1 VRGVSCDPQGKGK
14 QMPIQALDIILVAI
28 MIFSGLL
35 AMLRGLTR
43 EMLSIMSWA
52 LAALVTLLAY
62 SNFKLQVRSIID
74 TPMLADATL
83 IAVVFLTSLI
93 VFSLLTANISE
104 RVLDSR
110 VGAIDRTLGFVYG
123 LLRGL
128 ILVVIAYLIVA
139 QIVERPNMPK
149 WVTQARSLYLIEST
163 GDTIKSFV
171 PDNPDWLFNKR
182 EPQPSSPAG

>member
-1 VRGVSCDPQGKGK
+1 
-14 QMPIQALDIILVAI
+14 MPIQVLDIILVAI

-52 LAALVTLLAY
+52 LSALVTLLAFT
-62 SNFKLQVRSIID
+62 NFRGLVESEIEPK
-74 TPMLADATL
+74 MLADALL
-83 IAVVFLTSLI
+83 IGVTFIVSLI
-93 VFSLLTANISE
+93 LFSLLTANVSE

-123 LLRGL
+123 LVRGL
-128 ILVVIAYLIVA
+128 ILVVIAYLIVG
-139 QIVERPNMPK
+139 QIVDRQTMPK
-149 WVTQARSLYLIEST
+149 WVTQARSLTLIEST
-163 GDTIKSFV
+163 GDTIKSLV

-182 EPQPSSPAG
+182 ERQPSSPAG

>member
-1 VRGVSCDPQGKGK
+1 VPAESRDPQGKGK

-62 SNFKLQVRSIID
+62 SHFKGDVRSIID

-93 VFSLLTANISE
+93 VFSLLTANVSE

-123 LLRGL
+123 LVRGL
-128 ILVVIAYLIVA
+128 ILVVIAYLIVG
-139 QIVERPNMPK
+139 QIVERQNMPK
-149 WVTQARSLYLIEST
+149 WVTQARSLYLIESA

-182 EPQPSSPAG
+182 ERQPSSPAG

>member
-1 VRGVSCDPQGKGK
+1 
-14 QMPIQALDIILVAI
+14 MPIQALDIVLAAI

-62 SNFKLQVRSIID
+62 SHFKADVRALID

-83 IAVVFLTSLI
+83 IASVFITGLI
-93 VFSLLTANISE
+93 LFSLLTANISE

-123 LLRGL
+123 LARGL
-128 ILVVIAYLIVA
+128 ILVVIAYLIVGE
-139 QIVERPNMPK
+139 IVERPNLPK
-149 WVTQARSLYLIEST
+149 WVTQARSLHLIESA
-163 GDTIKSFV
+163 GDTIKSLV
-171 PDNPDWLFNKR
+171 PENPDWLFRKR
-182 EPQPSSPAG
+182 EKPSSPAG

>member
-1 VRGVSCDPQGKGK
+1 VN
-14 QMPIQALDIILVAI
+14 QMPIQVLDIILVAI

-52 LAALVTLLAY
+52 LSALVTLLAFT
-62 SNFKLQVRSIID
+62 NFRGLAESQIEPK
-74 TPMLADATL
+74 MLADALL
-83 IAVVFLTSLI
+83 IGVTFIVSLI
-93 VFSLLTANISE
+93 VFSLLTANVSE

-123 LLRGL
+123 LVRGL
-128 ILVVIAYLIVA
+128 ILVVIAYLIVG
-139 QIVERPNMPK
+139 QIVERQNMPK
-149 WVTQARSLYLIEST
+149 WVTQARSLYLIESA
-163 GDTIKSFV
+163 GDTIKSLV

-182 EPQPSSPAG
+182 ERQPSSPAG

>member
-1 VRGVSCDPQGKGK
+1 
-14 QMPIQALDIILVAI
+14 MPIQALDIILVAI

-62 SNFKLQVRSIID
+62 SHFKGEARALID

-83 IAVVFLTSLI
+83 IATVFLISLI
-93 VFSLLTANISE
+93 LFSLLTANVSE

-123 LLRGL
+123 LVRGL
-128 ILVVIAYLIVA
+128 ILVVIAYLIVG
-139 QIVERPNMPK
+139 QIVERQNMPK
-149 WVTQARSLYLIEST
+149 WVMEARSLYLIEST
-163 GDTIKSFV
+163 GDSIKSLV

-182 EPQPSSPAG
+182 ERQPSSPAG

>member
-1 VRGVSCDPQGKGK
+1 
-14 QMPIQALDIILVAI
+14 MPIQGLDIILVGI
-28 MIFSGLL
+28 MILSGFL

-52 LAALVTLLAY
+52 LAAIVTLLAY
-62 SNFKLQVRSIID
+62 SHFKDDVRGMID

-83 IAVVFLTSLI
+83 IALAFITSLI

-110 VGAIDRTLGFVYG
+110 VGAVDRTLGFVYG

-128 ILVVIAYLIVA
+128 ILVVIAFLIVS
-139 QIVERPNMPK
+139 QIVDRQNLPR
-149 WVTQARSLYLIEST
+149 WVREARSLPLIEST
-163 GDTIKSFV
+163 GDTIKSLL
-171 PDNPDWLFNKR
+171 PDNPESLFKR
-182 EPQPSSPAG
+182 DRPASPAPEAERG

>member
-1 VRGVSCDPQGKGK
+1 
-14 QMPIQALDIILVAI
+14 MPIQALDIILVAI

-62 SNFKLQVRSIID
+62 SNFKLQVRAIID

-123 LLRGL
+123 LVRGL
-128 ILVVIAYLIVA
+128 ILVVIAYLIVS
-139 QIVERPNMPK
+139 QIVERPNMPN

-171 PDNPDWLFNKR
+171 PDNPDSLFNKR
-182 EPQPSSPAG
+182 ETQPASPAG

>member
-1 VRGVSCDPQGKGK
+1 
-14 QMPIQALDIILVAI
+14 MPIQALDVVLVAI

-62 SNFKLQVRSIID
+62 SHFKADVRAIID
-74 TPMLADATL
+74 TPMLADAAL
-83 IAVVFLTSLI
+83 IATVFITGLI
-93 VFSLLTANISE
+93 LFSLLTANISE

-123 LLRGL
+123 LARGL
-128 ILVVIAYLIVA
+128 VLVVIAYLIVGE
-139 QIVERPNMPK
+139 IVERPNLPK
-149 WVTQARSLYLIEST
+149 WVTQARSLSVIEYA
-163 GDTIKSFV
+163 GDTIKSLV
-171 PDNPDWLFNKR
+171 PENPDWLFRKR
-182 EPQPSSPAG
+182 EKPSAPAG

>member
-1 VRGVSCDPQGKGK
+1 
-14 QMPIQALDIILVAI
+14 MPIQALDIVLAAI
-28 MIFSGLL
+28 MVLSGLL

-62 SNFKLQVRSIID
+62 SRFKPDVRALID

-83 IAVVFLTSLI
+83 IATVFITGLI
-93 VFSLLTANISE
+93 LFSLLTANISE

-123 LLRGL
+123 LARGL
-128 ILVVIAYLIVA
+128 VLVVIAYLIVGE
-139 QIVERPNMPK
+139 IVERPNLPK
-149 WVTQARSLYLIEST
+149 WVTQARSLPLIEHA
-163 GDTIKSFV
+163 GDTIKSLV
-171 PDNPDWLFNKR
+171 PENPDWIFRKR
-182 EPQPSSPAG
+182 DKQSSPAG

>member
-1 VRGVSCDPQGKGK
+1 
-14 QMPIQALDIILVAI
+14 MPIQGLDIILVAI
-28 MIFSGLL
+28 MLFSGFL

-52 LAALVTLLAY
+52 LAALVTLFAF
-62 SNFKLQVRSIID
+62 SHFRADVRSLID

-83 IAVVFLTSLI
+83 IAAVFITSLI

-123 LLRGL
+123 IVRGL
-128 ILVVIAYLIVA
+128 ILVVIAYLIVG
-139 QIVERPNMPK
+139 QIVDPHNLPR
-149 WVTQARSLYLIEST
+149 WVTQARSLSLIEST
-163 GDTIKSFV
+163 GDTIKSFL
-171 PDNPDWLFNKR
+171 PDNPESLFNKR
-182 EPQPSSPAG
+182 ERPSSPAPEAADKT

>member
-1 VRGVSCDPQGKGK
+1 
-14 QMPIQALDIILVAI
+14 MPVKALDIILVAV
-28 MIFSGLL
+28 MIFSGFL

-52 LAALVTLLAY
+52 LAALVTLFAY
-62 SNFKLQVRSIID
+62 SRFKDDVRGFID

-83 IAVVFLTSLI
+83 IGVVFIASLI
-93 VFSLLTANISE
+93 VFSLVTANISE

-128 ILVVIAYLIVA
+128 ILVVIAYLIVE
-139 QIVERPNMPK
+139 QIVEPRNMPD
-149 WVTQARSLYLIEST
+149 WVKQAQTLGLIERT
-163 GDTIKSFV
+163 GDQIIKIL
-171 PDNPDWLFNKR
+171 PDNPDSFLKR
-182 EPQPSSPAG
+182 DRGGSPGTETAGEPEMGRGR